1 MQLVKDD
8 HVQSRFS
15 NTFPRTVEMVCP
27 FCLKEAVFETGTWQE
42 HGRQVAASELT
53 CARCEEEILFVQLL
67 QSDGTRKEGGLYCYP
82 KSGGREP
89 MLGAEYLQPLS
100 APLARSYDSA
110 LKLYN
115 RAEWGAAALTV
126 RHVIAGLANRLLGD
140 DKRDMALPRRLEAL
154 AQDVDLARPLQDV
167 AQLLAPGGTF
177 GRQFEDEAAIDKVTA
192 ELLLELAEQMI
203 TYLVVLPGTMAD
215 LKSRI
220 ATAPVPLRR
229 GSSGTGAA

>member
-1 MQLVKDD
+1 MQLVKDE

-89 MLGAEYLQPLS
+89 MPGVEYLQPLS

-140 DKRDMALPRRLEAL
+140 DKRDMALPEVGPACAL
-154 AQDVDLARPLQDV
+154 DICQAGAV
-167 AQLLAPGGTF
+167 ANLF
-177 GRQFEDEAAIDKVTA
+177 
-192 ELLLELAEQMI
+192 
-203 TYLVVLPGTMAD
+203 
-215 LKSRI
+215 RI
-220 ATAPVPLRR
+220 IIR
-229 GSSGTGAA
+229 

>member
-1 MQLVKDD
+1 MQLVKDE

-67 QSDGTRKEGGLYCYP
+67 QSDGTRKEGALYCYP

-89 MLGAEYLQPLS
+89 MPGVEYLQPLS

-115 RAEWGAAALTV
+115 RAEWGAAAQARSAGPGRRPGAAAAGCCPVARARRNVWSPV
-126 RHVIAGLANRLLGD
+126 RGRSGD
-140 DKRDMALPRRLEAL
+140 RQGHRRAL
-154 AQDVDLARPLQDV
+154 AGTGRADDHL
-167 AQLLAPGGTF
+167 PGGAAGHDVRSQEPHRHGARAVAAGQQRNRRGLSITPLVTTWGATF
-177 GRQFEDEAAIDKVTA
+177 GWRFF
-192 ELLLELAEQMI
+192 LAKR
-203 TYLVVLPGTMAD
+203 VG
-215 LKSRI
+215 
-220 ATAPVPLRR
+220 
-229 GSSGTGAA
+229 